1 MANQQNKSAT
11 AIEKQALEE
20 ISARHGVSVDA
31 VASLLAA
38 LRAGDGRMAQFN
50 HPELGGMG
58 QWSSGMLMI
67 GEFSNIVL
75 KQKVQAICD
84 ELSKFV
90 NDNPEHLD
98 KAKEENKKQGI
109 GARGNERLT
118 WNSFKAL
125 KPVDNEKWWPESL
138 GLPGSV
144 GAQNEI
150 RYAYFPASN
159 RLAIKENSQVTIFDT
174 SAHKIFGVSQE
185 QGENNSLVF
194 ESQLGRVR
202 TLELT
207 VVEKL
212 PSAG

>member
-1 MANQQNKSAT
+1 
-11 AIEKQALEE
+11 
-20 ISARHGVSVDA
+20 
-31 VASLLAA
+31 
-38 LRAGDGRMAQFN
+38 
-50 HPELGGMG
+50 MG

-67 GEFSNIVL
+67 GEFSNTVL

-98 KAKEENKKQGI
+98 TAKEENMKHGH
-109 GARGNERLT
+109 GAGGNERLT
-118 WNSFKAL
+118 WTSFKAL
-125 KPVDNEKWWPESL
+125 KPIDNEKWWPDSL

-207 VVEKL
+207 VVEKV
-212 PSAG
+212 